1 MFKLFT
7 NRRIFT
13 KMMVG
18 FILVAAIAAVVG
30 LIGMGNLEEIAQSD
44 MELYEDMT
52 VPVSETSK
60 MLNTVYQMEINARE
74 MVIFADDLDI
84 VNEKLANVHRGIS
97 EINVMA
103 AEFSKRKQSEEIEK
117 AFKDFLDVRQPY
129 RQSIENLYAY
139 IRNNQDSL
147 SADNM
152 KLLVTAMEEAET
164 IQQDALMHL
173 VDLKVKDAE
182 AKALANQDLSNRAI
196 NTMRSWIIVAAVL
209 AIILGILI
217 SRLISKPIYKV
228 VQAANSI
235 AEGNLDV
242 VVEVNSTDE
251 IGILSRAFNKMTD
264 NMNYALSNIWSASEQ
279 VASGSKQVSDSSMVL
294 SQGAAEQASSIEE
307 LTASLEEISAQT
319 KQNADYAGEAND
331 IAEDARNKAI
341 SGHEQMQELVAAID
355 EINKSSANISDII
368 QMIDEIAFQT
378 NILALNAAIEAAR
391 AGQYGKGFAVV
402 ADEVRN
408 LAVRSAQAAK
418 ETTEMIET
426 SKQKAEDGTKIA
438 AETSEALDEIV
449 NRISEVA
456 KLVDNIATASSE
468 QALAIAQ
475 VNEGVVQVSE
485 VTQSNS
491 ATSEEQA
498 AASEELAGQA
508 ELLKSQVARFKLKG
522 EQRPEDE
529 TQDSQ
534 DEAEGEKEE
543 KAGGFKGGL
552 GGLLV
557 RFKRKKETPQP
568 EVAEVEE
575 EVAVGSETIE
585 IEEEIISDPAAEEA
599 PKPQH
604 IDLDDQD
611 FGKY

>member
-1 MFKLFT
+1 MKIFT

-30 LIGMGNLEEIAQSD
+30 IIGMQNLKEITRSD
-44 MELYEDMT
+44 MELYQDMT

-60 MLNTVYQMEINARE
+60 MLNTLYQMEINARE
-74 MVIFADDLDI
+74 MVIFADNLDI
-84 VNEKLANVHRGIS
+84 VNEKLANVHKGIS

-103 AEFSKRKQSEEIEK
+103 AEFSKRDQSPEIEK

-129 RQSIENLYAY
+129 KQSIENLYAY
-139 IRNNQDSL
+139 IRNNQDNL
-147 SADNM
+147 SEANL
-152 KLLVTAMEEAET
+152 KILVEAMTKAET
-164 IQQDALMHL
+164 IQEEALMHL
-173 VDLKVKDAE
+173 VDLKVEDAE
-182 AKALANQDLSNRAI
+182 AKALSNQDLANQAI
-196 NTMRSWIIVAAVL
+196 NTMRSWIIFAAIL
-209 AIILGILI
+209 AIILGDVI
-217 SRLISKPIYKV
+217 SRLICKPIYKV

-242 VVEVNSTDE
+242 VVQVDHTDE
-251 IGILSRAFNKMTD
+251 IGILARAFNKMTD
-264 NMNYALSNIWSASEQ
+264 NMNYALSNIWSAAEQ

-294 SQGAAEQASSIEE
+294 AQGAAEQASSIEE
-307 LTASLEEISAQT
+307 LTASLEEVSAQT
-319 KQNADYAGEAND
+319 KQNAAYADDANKF
-331 IAEDARNKAI
+331 AEEARNKAL
-341 SGHEQMQELVAAID
+341 SGHERMQDLVMAID
-355 EINKSSANISDII
+355 EINKASTNISDII

-418 ETTEMIET
+418 ETTELIEN
-426 SKQKAEDGTKIA
+426 SKQKADDGTKIA
-438 AETSEALDEIV
+438 AETSKALDEILSS
-449 NRISEVA
+449 ISEVA
-456 KLVDNIATASSE
+456 KLVDNIATASNE

-475 VNEGVVQVSE
+475 INEGVVQVSE

-522 EQRPEDE
+522 EQRAESE
-529 TQDSQ
+529 TQSSENKVDSK
-534 DEAEGEKEE
+534 KEE
-543 KAGGFKGGL
+543 KAGGLKAGL
-552 GGLLV
+552 ASFFA
-557 RFKRKKETPQP
+557 RFKRQKETAQLDEAEAEK
-568 EVAEVEE
+568 EVA
-575 EVAVGSETIE
+575 AGSETKE
-585 IEEEIISDPAAEEA
+585 SEEEITAEVMTAETD
-599 PKPQH
+599 KPQY